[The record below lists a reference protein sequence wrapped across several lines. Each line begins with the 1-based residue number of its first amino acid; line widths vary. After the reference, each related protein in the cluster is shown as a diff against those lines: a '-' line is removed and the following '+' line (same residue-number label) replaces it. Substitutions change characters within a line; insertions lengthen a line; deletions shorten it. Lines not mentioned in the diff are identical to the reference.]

1 MTLLFVYT
9 GLALGCSFLCSI
21 LEATLL
27 SITPSYVA
35 HMSEER
41 PVLGGKLAA
50 LKRDIDRSLAAILS
64 LNTIANTA
72 GAAGIGAEATRL
84 FGSRALGVVSAILTL
99 LILVAAEIVP
109 KTLGASHWRRLAP
122 FATRTLPVLIVLMA
136 PLVWLARY
144 VTQALKSRDEP
155 PSTVSKH
162 ELAALAR
169 LGEEQGVIH
178 SSESRIL
185 TNLFRLNELRARDI
199 MTPRTVMFALP
210 ETSTVGDVVPTSS
223 IPDRARSDDTQER
236 GTFIFSRIPVF
247 RGNRDDIVG
256 FVLKNDLLL
265 HAARGDRAQPV
276 GDLVRTLAVV
286 PNTLPVPSLF
296 DQLVGAREHIALVV
310 DEYGG
315 VDGIV
320 TMEDLIE
327 TLLGLEIVDEADRAV
342 DMREMARRR
351 WRERRI
357 RLGMPV
363 DAEDAAARAV
373 TAANDVSPPIPRP
386 SERPPRS

>member
-9 GLALGCSFLCSI
+9 GFALGCSFLCSI

-27 SITPSYVA
+27 SISPSYVA
-35 HMSEER
+35 HLSEER
-41 PVLGGKLAA
+41 PALGGKLAE
-50 LKRDIDRSLAAILS
+50 LKRDVDRPLAAILS

-72 GAAGIGAEATRL
+72 GAAGIGAEATRI
-84 FGSRALGVVSAILTL
+84 FGSHALGVVSAVLTL
-99 LILVAAEIVP
+99 LILIAAEIVP
-109 KTLGASHWRRLAP
+109 KTLGAVHWRRIAP
-122 FATRTLPVLIVLMA
+122 FATRALPVLIVSMA

-144 VTQALKSRDEP
+144 VTQALKGRDSS
-155 PSTVSKH
+155 PSTVSKD

-185 TNLFRLNELRARDI
+185 TNLFRVNELRTRDI

-210 ETSTVGDVVPTSS
+210 EASTVGDVVPRGP
-223 IPDRARSDDTQER
+223 IAQREGVDEPPDRGAL
-236 GTFIFSRIPVF
+236 IFSRIPVF
-247 RGNRDDIVG
+247 RENKDDILG
-256 FVLKNDLLL
+256 FVLKNDLLW
-265 HAARGDRAQPV
+265 HAARGDRAHPIA
-276 GDLVRTLAVV
+276 DLVRPLTVV
-286 PNTLPVPSLF
+286 PETLPVPHLF
-296 DQLVGAREHIALVV
+296 DRLVGTRDHIALVV

-320 TMEDLIE
+320 TMEDVVE
-327 TLLGLEIVDEADRAV
+327 TLLGLEIVDEADRTV

-363 DAEDAAARAV
+363 DTENDAARAV
-373 TAANDVSPPIPRP
+373 TDANEVAPPLPRP
-386 SERPPRS
+386 SERPPRG